1 MVYDPNEYF
10 LEDILRKER
19 PREKVYY
26 FDRVFGFDATQQ
38 DVFQSVECQVD
49 AVLNGFNATVF
60 CYGATGAGKTHT
72 MMGMES
78 DPGVMALTLQSLF
91 QKIAFLKD
99 KGKYKI
105 SISYLEIYNEKIR
118 DLLTDTSDHL
128 ELQEDPLRG
137 VVVSGITYMST
148 PNPES
153 ILELLQKGNK
163 NRIQEATGANET
175 SSRSHAILQVY
186 VSFKSVDQKTRFSKL
201 SLIDLAGSER
211 AIQTNNR
218 GIRMLEGANINR
230 SLLALGNCINS
241 LVDSGKREAYV
252 NYRDS
257 KLTRLLKDSLGG
269 NCRTV
274 MIANISPASSNF
286 EETLNTLK
294 YASRARNIKTKV
306 TQQLSESYLTALQE
320 FKNDFSQEE
329 KEGTLSSKQASSHSL
344 RSMKSAEIDQMDQ
357 LNSIFCNQLQVR
369 TLQLDQEEKEA
380 SILRNI
386 QKYQFELFQL
396 ENQLKY
402 IKSTHKKGECQT
414 KVISVQ
420 RNIQNLQQEQQDV
433 HRIQK
438 SLNEE
443 MNSLEKD
450 MKRIEKLLSD
460 DDFYSLYLKTE
471 IKAHRFEL
479 KSNVI

>member
-19 PREKVYY
+19 PREKVYH

-49 AVLNGFNATVF
+49 AVLNGYNATVF

-72 MMGMES
+72 MMGTEE

-91 QKIAFLKD
+91 QKIAYLKE

-118 DLLTDTSDHL
+118 DLLTGTSDHL
-128 ELQEDPLRG
+128 DLQEDPLRG
-137 VVVSGITYMST
+137 VVVSGITYMSA

-153 ILELLQKGNK
+153 ILDLLQKGNK

-186 VSFKSVDQKTRFSKL
+186 VSFKSMDQKTRFSKL

-241 LVDSGKREAYV
+241 LVDSGKREGYV

-320 FKNDFSQEE
+320 FKNDFAQAEE
-329 KEGTLSSKQASSHSL
+329 LGQSKQSSTPSL
-344 RSMKSAEIDQMDQ
+344 RSVKSTEMVQMEQ

-369 TLQLDQEEKEA
+369 TLQLDQEEREA
-380 SILRNI
+380 SIVRNI
-386 QKYQFELFQL
+386 QKHQFELFQL

-402 IKSTHKKGECQT
+402 MKDTQKKEECHM
-414 KVISVQ
+414 KVIAVQ
-420 RNIQNLQQEQQDV
+420 QTIQTLQQEQLDIQKL
-433 HRIQK
+433 QK
-438 SLNEE
+438 SLEEE
-443 MNSLEKD
+443 MDSLEKD
-450 MKRIEKLLSD
+450 LKGIEKQLSE

-471 IKAHRFEL
+471 IKAHRFEI
-479 KSNVI
+479 KSIPN